1 MTIQPA
7 ASRSQQDGRLG
18 ADALLAQGEQGHGA
32 TSGVSSA
39 LPTALQRVSGT
50 NDLEHYL
57 IE

>member
-18 ADALLAQGEQGHGA
+18 ADALLAQGHGA